1 MARTPRISLIA
12 MEARDPAKAFV
23 RVPNEPG
30 RWVLT
35 DRCVVEV
42 ACDCCLAGIGEPCH
56 NRNGQY
62 GVGTHHVR
70 RTAWH
75 NKRPGRVG
83 IHIEDESAKPRM
95 RVLALMKK
103 VKA

>member
-1 MARTPRISLIA
+1 MVTPRISLVA

-42 ACDCCLAGIGEPCH
+42 ECSQCMAAIGEPCH
-56 NRNGQY
+56 NGRGKYWQ
-62 GVGTHHVR
+62 GTHCCRRGAWRHVS
-70 RTAWH
+70 TGA
-75 NKRPGRVG
+75 
-83 IHIEDESAKPRM
+83 M
-95 RVLALMKK
+95 RAERHEEVTEENLP
-103 VKA
+103 